1 MSDETVNSV
10 ATPEETEPT
19 VEAVQAPEATPAEEA
34 IGELASP
41 GAAAAEAE
49 TAATVTATTDVPA
62 PVDTPTAEPAPAAPR
77 AAKAA
82 APPPAPEKP
91 EEPFVIHFQ
100 GTGEK
105 ERGRRKVRQ
114 GKVISNKM
122 QKTIVVAVE
131 SRVRHPL
138 YGKFMKRTKKF
149 KAHDET
155 NQCGEGDL
163 VEIMETRPLS
173 KDKNWRLVRIIEK
186 AK

>member
-19 VEAVQAPEATPAEEA
+19 VEAVHAPEATPAEQA
-34 IGELASP
+34 IGELATP
-41 GAAAAEAE
+41 YDT
-49 TAATVTATTDVPA
+49 TASGTADVPA
-62 PVDTPTAEPAPAAPR
+62 AVGRPTLAAR
-77 AAKAA
+77 AAVPTVAK
-82 APPPAPEKP
+82 
-91 EEPFVIHFQ
+91 EPFVIHFE
-100 GTGEK
+100 GTGDQ

-114 GKVISNKM
+114 GKVVSNKM

-155 NQCGEGDL
+155 NQCGEGDT